1 MHVFVMLSIPE
12 VNVGQR
18 WKRPD
23 GTVVEVR
30 EIRIFRGSREALL
43 VPVDVPA
50 GKRARTSWK
59 WDAAI
64 RSQMV
69 PVRST

>member
-1 MHVFVMLSIPE
+1 MLSIPE
-12 VNVGQR
+12 VNVGQK

-30 EIRIFRGSREALL
+30 EIRMFRGSREALL
-43 VPVDVPA
+43 VPVDVPD
-50 GKRARTSWK
+50 GKRARKSWK